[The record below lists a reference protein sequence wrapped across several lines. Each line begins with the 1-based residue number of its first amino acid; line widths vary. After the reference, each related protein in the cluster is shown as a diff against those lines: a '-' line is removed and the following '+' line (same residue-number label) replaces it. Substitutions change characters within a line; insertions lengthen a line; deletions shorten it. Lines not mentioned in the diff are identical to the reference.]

1 MSSENVSES
10 RGSQLTV
17 YVCPVGASPGL
28 SVWCNRDILAGY
40 HLGSVGSIR
49 AKTGVPGGRGRRGG
63 VGAGT
68 MSGLKA
74 VTSYVTSSEGVW
86 FGCRGGVPT
95 GRMRAFWF
103 CVVLAP
109 KPRGRFSPRFCVWAF
124 VASSVEEWCVLPV
137 KEERREEGLERALL
151 LCGVRELMSSSVV
164 CCACAV

>member
-63 VGAGT
+63 AGAGT

-74 VTSYVTSSEGVW
+74 VTSYVTSSGGG
-86 FGCRGGVPT
+86 FGSV
-95 GRMRAFWF
+95 A
-103 CVVLAP
+103 VVVYQRVAC
-109 KPRGRFSPRFCVWAF
+109 GRFGF
-124 VASSVEEWCVLPV
+124 VLY
-137 KEERREEGLERALL
+137 
-151 LCGVRELMSSSVV
+151 
-164 CCACAV
+164 